1 MNKVITIKAWR
12 RPDYYQQVISALE
25 KCPGIDDYI
34 IYTVVDHTDPQYGF
48 LSKHTYI
55 GNKSRLN
62 IFTIPAQTPLG
73 CAGATR
79 MCLEVGFNGT
89 DNDFIIHLEDDT
101 VPSRDFIKFMEFSDR
116 VYKENPE
123 VFVVHAHNRHPEW
136 PEGDKED
143 LLSQVSL
150 RKGITTYWGWGIW
163 RRLWDEMKDNFFGI
177 HWVTGDEPEPILEG
191 EEFLKQIVYADDGSW
206 GWPMLKYWPKGRKE
220 VFPVISRI
228 QNIGKERGRFC
239 VDQDIYY
246 NRHHTP
252 VWAED
257 HVPDKYKRV

>member
-48 LSKHTYI
+48 LSKHTYV

-89 DNDFIIHLEDDT
+89 DNNFIIHSKT
-101 VPSRDFIKFMEFSDR
+101 TPSPQETSSSSWSSQTESTKKTPK
-116 VYKENPE
+116 Y
-123 VFVVHAHNRHPEW
+123 
-136 PEGDKED
+136 
-143 LLSQVSL
+143 LLSMH
-150 RKGITTYWGWGIW
+150 II
-163 RRLWDEMKDNFFGI
+163 D
-177 HWVTGDEPEPILEG
+177 ILNG
-191 EEFLKQIVYADDGSW
+191 PKVIKRIYS
-206 GWPMLKYWPKGRKE
+206 LKYPLEKE
-220 VFPVISRI
+220 
-228 QNIGKERGRFC
+228 
-239 VDQDIYY
+239 
-246 NRHHTP
+246 
-252 VWAED
+252 
-257 HVPDKYKRV
+257 